1 MDSFSNALRQAIY
14 LLDCPLQVIADSAS
28 ITRHAV
34 YDAMRGA
41 VRMRKKTARMLAI
54 SVCNLLHE
62 QIDRREREIAKTFN
76 IVIIFFSKK
85 FSFYCNNI
93 FNILFCNFKSN

>member
-62 QIDRREREIAKTFN
+62 QIDRREREIANLRQRELDLRRAYNAEFGGETDAR
-76 IVIIFFSKK
+76 
-85 FSFYCNNI
+85 
-93 FNILFCNFKSN
+93 